1 MDIQFRKT
9 PAMPT
14 KEYYDAIVVGAG
26 ATGAVFAHELTK
38 AGMYVLCI
46 EKGKFFQNHRDQFTE
61 NELETF
67 RLVWDYS
74 GYEITGKAFDGG
86 PNLGAHVGGG
96 TLAWTATALRMFERD
111 FRFLS
116 TWGRPEGSNVADWPI
131 TKRMLQRYY
140 ELAERQ
146 MGVSGEATWWD
157 ERGTTLPPNPI
168 MPLYPSSRL
177 LGDAFHEVGL
187 RYSPGRVATNSQ
199 MYDGRSA
206 CLNCGF
212 CRSGCRVDAKY
223 QADEVLIKPAL
234 ATGSLDLVTESIV
247 TRLETDRFGN
257 TATTIRYIDVNTGRE
272 SKADGNFVILCNN
285 PFEIPRLL
293 LSSTSRRYRNGIGN
307 ECDQVGRNF
316 FSHATSIGLGFT
328 NESLRTYVGHN
339 MCNIMSLDTCFN
351 SETNDYAGGF
361 SLLSLHGAGA
371 GALAAFPLHK
381 LHGVELKGHM
391 ANYNNSVVL
400 IAFIEGL
407 PVYTNRVTVNRNKTD
422 IFGVPLPRVH
432 YEWHE
437 NDLRAVG
444 HGRRK
449 LADVL
454 NATGAGEVFT
464 SEIFESHPMGTM
476 RMGHDPSTSA
486 TDRFGRV
493 HGVRNLYV
501 GGGCL
506 YPTGGSVNPTL
517 TMHALALRSSQKII
531 NTWQQRARRS

>member
-1 MDIQFRKT
+1 
-9 PAMPT
+9 MPN
-14 KEYYDAIVVGAG
+14 KENYDAIVVGAG
-26 ATGAVFAHELTK
+26 ATGSVFAYELTK
-38 AGMYVLCI
+38 AGMDVLCI
-46 EKGKFFQNHRDQFTE
+46 EKGKFFQDHMGQFTE

-74 GYEITGKAFDGG
+74 GYEITGEAFDGG

-116 TWGRPEGSNVADWPI
+116 TWGCPEGSNIADWPI
-131 TKRMLQRYY
+131 TKRMLQPYY
-140 ELAERQ
+140 DLAEKQ
-146 MGVSGEATWWD
+146 MGVSGEATCWD
-157 ERGTTLPPNPI
+157 EHGTTLPPNRS
-168 MPLYPSSRL
+168 MPFYPSSRVL
-177 LGDAFHEVGL
+177 ENAFNAVGL
-187 RYSPGRVATNSQ
+187 RHSAGRVATNSQ

-234 ATGSLDLVTESIV
+234 ATGYLDLVTESVV
-247 TRLETDRFGN
+247 TRIEMDRFGN
-257 TATTIRYIDVNTGRE
+257 TAKTVRYVDLNTGSE
-272 SKADGNFVILCNN
+272 SEAEGKFIILCNN

-293 LSSTSRRYRNGIGN
+293 LASTSRQYPNGIGN
-307 ECDQVGRNF
+307 QFDQIGRNF
-316 FSHATSIGLGFT
+316 YSHATCIGLGLT
-328 NESLRTYVGHN
+328 DQDLRTYVGHS
-339 MCNIMSLDTCFN
+339 MCNVMSLDTCFN
-351 SETNDYAGGF
+351 SETSDYAGGF

-381 LHGVELKGHM
+381 LHGLELKRHM

-400 IAFIEGL
+400 ISFVEGL
-407 PVYTNRVTVNRNKTD
+407 PVYNNRITVNRNKTD
-422 IFGVPLPRVH
+422 IFGIPLPKVH
-432 YEWHE
+432 YDWHE
-437 NDLRAVG
+437 NDLKAFDHART
-444 HGRRK
+444 K
-449 LADVL
+449 ISDILD
-454 NATGAGEVFT
+454 ATGANEVFT

-493 HGVRNLYV
+493 HGIPNLYV

-531 NTWQQRARRS
+531 NTWQYVARHS